1 MQLSA
6 IKLILSYHNRLLIAT
21 TLLSVA
27 LIAYQVAIIQ
37 LLSYVQWYHYAN
49 MVISIALLGFGAA
62 GTVLSL
68 LRKRLLDHSG
78 ILLPL
83 LMIVSGLTMVMA
95 VWLSRSG
102 FARFDS
108 YLLFIDRSQWLSL
121 FINYLLFFFPFFFGA
136 LALGI
141 IFVKHVAEIGKFYFS
156 NLMGSG
162 IGAVMAAGLAS
173 YFFPAVLPVVMALM
187 AIASG
192 LILLQRKKR
201 WLIIILAFATV
212 VFAFYRI
219 VEPVDLTISEYK
231 SLSRTLNLPAAKI
244 TLKKPGPF
252 GFVEVVSADAL
263 RYAPGLSLAFTGEVP
278 VKKEVFNNGD
288 WFGPVVSWNAKDSF
302 HLLDFTTM
310 ALPYVLKQRNNVL
323 VLHAGTGLPISHAL
337 SRGAT
342 NIDAIEPHQTV
353 TNLLLHELAVDN
365 DSLYYHPVVKIHVI
379 EPRTF
384 LSATHKKYDLIQLPI
399 VGAFGGG
406 AGLYAMREEYSL
418 TKEAFLQMWNLLEDD
433 GVISITAWMD
443 YPFRNPLKI
452 AATIAET
459 AEAAGLSPIQSHII
473 AVRSWGT
480 ISFLLKKSPLSSSDT
495 SAIRKFCNKLFFD
508 PVVLSGLSDEERTI
522 YNGMNDESF
531 FAYMDELLSGKRENL
546 YKDYDFYLRPAT
558 DDKPYFSQ
566 FLRWKSLPHLSNIFG
581 SQLVPF
587 LELGWLISIITFLQL
602 SLLALL
608 LIILPLFKIGWKGS
622 RKLWT
627 LLYFSG
633 LGIGYMFLE
642 IVLIQQFILFFGNP
656 VYAAALVIAA
666 MMLASGAGSYYS
678 SSLRVKRSIMQRILL
693 MIVVLLLL
701 YSFFLSAFLQNI
713 TGLSIG
719 LKLGISLI
727 IIAIPSLLMGMPFP
741 MGLRL
746 LSGIEE
752 KNIPWAWGIN
762 GCMSVIS
769 AALATLLAV
778 EAGFTVV
785 MILAAFAYATCLLA
799 MYGYRLKE

>member
-1 MQLSA
+1 
-6 IKLILSYHNRLLIAT
+6 
-21 TLLSVA
+21 
-27 LIAYQVAIIQ
+27 
-37 LLSYVQWYHYAN
+37 
-49 MVISIALLGFGAA
+49 
-62 GTVLSL
+62 
-68 LRKRLLDHSG
+68 
-78 ILLPL
+78 
-83 LMIVSGLTMVMA
+83 
-95 VWLSRSG
+95 
-102 FARFDS
+102 
-108 YLLFIDRSQWLSL
+108 
-121 FINYLLFFFPFFFGA
+121 
-136 LALGI
+136 
-141 IFVKHVAEIGKFYFS
+141 
-156 NLMGSG
+156 
-162 IGAVMAAGLAS
+162 
-173 YFFPAVLPVVMALM
+173 MALM

-727 IIAIPSLLMGMPFP
+727 IIAVPSLLMGMPFP

-752 KNIPWAWGIN
+752 NNIPWAWGIN

-785 MILAAFAYATCLLA
+785 MILTALAYAVCLLS